1 MGTIVTSIEGQGG
14 ADDTVKVVKDG
25 TETIFESVEDAAQ
38 FIGEDAE
45 WLESKLDDAGYGED
59 VDIDAAKD
67 EEEDENEEEG
77 EEEGSGEGGT
87 AA

>member
-45 WLESKLDDAGYGED
+45 WLESKLDDAGYDTE
-59 VDIDAAKD
+59 VDIEAALAED
-67 EEEDENEEEG
+67 EASSEDEEDEDNK
-77 EEEGSGEGGT
+77 GS

>member
-45 WLESKLDDAGYGED
+45 WLESKLDDAGYDTE
-59 VDIDAAKD
+59 VDIEAALAED
-67 EEEDENEEEG
+67 EAAEEEEEDDK
-77 EEEGSGEGGT
+77 GS